1 MRHSNLRRLSAVFD
15 ALAPVESDLGLPLLL
30 TLLAIAKRPG
40 LSINDLAELIS
51 VPQQTAS
58 RYVAILQ
65 GRYQSPGQIE
75 NAFVRNPL
83 VSFEVSAEDPRRR
96 ALYLSARGEARVSEF
111 LEKLDKKE

>member
-1 MRHSNLRRLSAVFD
+1 MSPFNPRRLSAVFD
-15 ALAPVESDLGLPLLL
+15 ALGPIETNLGLPLLL
-30 TLLAIAKRPG
+30 ALLAIAKSPG
-40 LSINDLAELIS
+40 LSINDLAELIN

-75 NAFVRNPL
+75 NVFARHPL

-96 ALYLSARGEARVSEF
+96 ALYLTARGQARVAEF
-111 LEKLDKKE
+111 LDKLDEKK